1 MEFAVPAQR
10 LEHELGKISPVLGRA
25 LELLVG
31 LDLLRSPRD
40 ASHHM
45 NTMAGRVAR
54 EEDCG
59 VTWTLYFRLDEPGP
73 TAQGDFDLEIEVP
86 RMVYEILD
94 IARERHWEL
103 SVHRGSIHVLPS

>member
-1 MEFAVPAQR
+1 
-10 LEHELGKISPVLGRA
+10 
-25 LELLVG
+25 
-31 LDLLRSPRD
+31 
-40 ASHHM
+40 M

>member
-1 MEFAVPAQR
+1 
-10 LEHELGKISPVLGRA
+10 
-25 LELLVG
+25 
-31 LDLLRSPRD
+31 
-40 ASHHM
+40 M

-59 VTWTLYFRLDEPGP
+59 VTWTLYFRLDEPGLA
-73 TAQGDFDLEIEVP
+73 AQGDFDLEIEVP